1 MRIAIIGAGFFG
13 TACAIRLSKKHNVHL
28 FEKKNTILCG
38 ASRANQQRFHL
49 GYHYPRSKK
58 TIDEIKSNYKEFRN
72 FFGNNVF
79 GKTVNYYGICKERDN
94 TEKLIFDYS
103 QKNSLPILGVCRGSP
118 ERAS

>member
-58 TIDEIKSNYKEFRN
+58 
-72 FFGNNVF
+72 NN
-79 GKTVNYYGICKERDN
+79 
-94 TEKLIFDYS
+94 
-103 QKNSLPILGVCRGSP
+103 
-118 ERAS
+118 